1 MLNRSSDS
9 GGSGG
14 VSDPDRRLELLTD
27 GLDAFFLATSGSM
40 VLFMHAGFACLEA
53 GSVRAKNTTNILMK
67 NVADLC
73 FGEFLLASLTALVI
87 AR

>member
-1 MLNRSSDS
+1 MLNQSVEENNSDQ
-9 GGSGG
+9 
-14 VSDPDRRLELLTD
+14 RRLELVTD
-27 GLDAFFLATSGSM
+27 GLDAFFLATSGAM

-73 FGEFLLASLTALVI
+73 FG
-87 AR
+87 